1 MMYNAKESSLSIS
14 NEPWHET
21 GSDGYQKAVLVLE
34 THLRE
39 LMPFLS

>member
-1 MMYNAKESSLSIS
+1 MYKGKKSSLSIS

-21 GSDGYQKAVLVLE
+21 ESDGSQKAVVVLE

-39 LMPFLS
+39 RMPFLS